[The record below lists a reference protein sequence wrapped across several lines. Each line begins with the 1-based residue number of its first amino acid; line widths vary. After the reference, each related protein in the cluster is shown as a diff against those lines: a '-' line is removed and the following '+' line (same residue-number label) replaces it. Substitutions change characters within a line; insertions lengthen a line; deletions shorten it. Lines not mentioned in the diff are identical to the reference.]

1 MSELTGL
8 WIPSEYLRNARLS
21 RNELVI
27 ISYLKYRLDKG
38 FFRGN
43 HAEISQALKLKSPR
57 VSESISALFQKGFLE
72 RTEGQKYYILSK
84 KYLDLEGKKVTE
96 SVIIKEAATVA
107 ESVTLSYI
115 EKDIKKDNNDDV
127 ENSQEN
133 ENLKLKKSAKVFVK
147 KISLPKVE
155 FLDSEFKDFNVFEE
169 HIRQAH
175 PEIDTNFYYHKIST
189 WIDKNTGTLAKRKI
203 WKNTVQQFL
212 ENDYKKGELVTK
224 KKSWKV
230 NSQ

>member
-96 SVIIKEAATVA
+96 SVTVIETA
-107 ESVTLSYI
+107 IVTESVTNSYG
-115 EKDIKKDNNDDV
+115 KRNKKV
-127 ENSQEN
+127 TES
-133 ENLKLKKSAKVFVK
+133 VT
-147 KISLPKVE
+147 P
-155 FLDSEFKDFNVFEE
+155 
-169 HIRQAH
+169 
-175 PEIDTNFYYHKIST
+175 TY
-189 WIDKNTGTLAKRKI
+189 RKI
-203 WKNTVQQFL
+203 FIKIDS
-212 ENDYKKGELVTK
+212 ND
-224 KKSWKV
+224 
-230 NSQ
+230 